1 MFKKFKALNEGFR
14 AVWWLAILSIL
25 SSMGVSGWAIYRGA
39 LIADRAYERIYV
51 LSAGKAMQAMAADP
65 RENLPVEA
73 RDHLRNFH
81 RFFFD
86 LGPDEKA
93 IKSSVDRSFYL
104 ADASAKVLYD
114 NLLESG
120 YINGLI
126 SGNITQSVVLDSI
139 WMDTGQEP
147 FAFRCLGVQTLIR
160 QTSLT
165 TRSIVTRGFLRRTGV
180 ERSDNNPHGFI
191 IERFE
196 VEQNKEVKTV
206 SR

>member
-1 MFKKFKALNEGFR
+1 
-14 AVWWLAILSIL
+14 
-25 SSMGVSGWAIYRGA
+25 
-39 LIADRAYERIYV
+39 
-51 LSAGKAMQAMAADP
+51 MQAVAVDP
-65 RENLPVEA
+65 RDNLPVEA

-81 RFFFD
+81 HYFFD
-86 LGPDEKA
+86 LSPDEKG
-93 IKSSVDRSFYL
+93 IRWSIDRSFYL
-104 ADASAKVLYD
+104 ADGSAKVLYD

-120 YINGLI
+120 FINGLI

-139 WMDTGQEP
+139 WVDTDEEP
-147 FAFRCLGVQTLIR
+147 YAFRCMGVQTLIR

-165 TRSIVTRGFLRRTGV
+165 TRSIVTRGFLRRQGV